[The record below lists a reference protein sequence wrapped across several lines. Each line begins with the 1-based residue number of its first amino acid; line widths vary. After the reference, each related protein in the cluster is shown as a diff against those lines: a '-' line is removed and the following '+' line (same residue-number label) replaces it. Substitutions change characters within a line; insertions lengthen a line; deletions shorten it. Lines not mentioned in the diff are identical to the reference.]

1 VTVYFNKSLPLGALL
16 SKVSWPVRAT
26 SENEKGKS
34 YADRARAL
42 SVEPQ
47 THAGR
52 CGRPMTPG
60 VEDLTDEEF
69 GGINKERRDKAVYLW
84 WTNPVS
90 KVVRLTQDE
99 PPIGATK
106 ARETR

>member
-1 VTVYFNKSLPLGALL
+1 
-16 SKVSWPVRAT
+16 
-26 SENEKGKS
+26 
-34 YADRARAL
+34 
-42 SVEPQ
+42 
-47 THAGR
+47 
-52 CGRPMTPG
+52 MTAG